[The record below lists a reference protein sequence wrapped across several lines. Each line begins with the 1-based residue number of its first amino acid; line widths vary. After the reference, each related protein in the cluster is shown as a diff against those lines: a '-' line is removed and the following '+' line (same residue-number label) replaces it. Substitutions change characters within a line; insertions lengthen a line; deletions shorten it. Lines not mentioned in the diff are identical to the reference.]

1 MDDNDR
7 IVSISVVD
15 AESITQGHKDLVE
28 ISKPYVA
35 DSSKR
40 EWVTNSHLRSDER
53 FYESE
58 NSYLLSTPVMGS
70 GKPVGTVHLEYS
82 KEDLYADI
90 ARAFRLT
97 LSIAAA
103 VLVLAILVSVANFDR
118 ISRPLRLMME
128 GVERLGG
135 GNLETRIDM
144 PTRNEFSV
152 LAASFNDMSTRI
164 AAAQKDLIAKER
176 VDREL
181 EIAADIQQ
189 ALIPAGVRP
198 PPGYEIGHFYQ
209 AANEVGGDYLD
220 IIPIDP
226 SRIGF
231 VMADVSGKGIPGLVV
246 MAMVKILVQEFVVSG
261 TSPAQIVRRLNQ
273 TLQGNIKSNM
283 FVTFF
288 VAILDIRTG
297 RLTFSNAGHNPLLIY
312 NSEANNA
319 RFFRM
324 EGMPLGVFDGG
335 VFDTS
340 IKDYQIEL
348 QPGDVVLQYTDG
360 LNESRNEAGKFFST
374 QRILDIAGSHG
385 HRGANEMVRRL
396 VAEETQFRGGTEQ
409 FDDIT
414 LLTIGSSISV
424 PARQGGVEV

>member
-1 MDDNDR
+1 
-7 IVSISVVD
+7 
-15 AESITQGHKDLVE
+15 
-28 ISKPYVA
+28 
-35 DSSKR
+35 
-40 EWVTNSHLRSDER
+40 
-53 FYESE
+53 
-58 NSYLLSTPVMGS
+58 
-70 GKPVGTVHLEYS
+70 
-82 KEDLYADI
+82 
-90 ARAFRLT
+90 
-97 LSIAAA
+97 
-103 VLVLAILVSVANFDR
+103 
-118 ISRPLRLMME
+118 
-128 GVERLGG
+128 
-135 GNLETRIDM
+135 
-144 PTRNEFSV
+144 
-152 LAASFNDMSTRI
+152 
-164 AAAQKDLIAKER
+164 
-176 VDREL
+176 
-181 EIAADIQQ
+181 
-189 ALIPAGVRP
+189 
-198 PPGYEIGHFYQ
+198 
-209 AANEVGGDYLD
+209 
-220 IIPIDP
+220 
-226 SRIGF
+226 
-231 VMADVSGKGIPGLVV
+231 

-312 NSEANNA
+312 NGKANNA

-396 VAEETQFRGGTEQ
+396 VAEETRFRGGTKQ

-424 PARQGGVEV
+424 PAGQGGVEV